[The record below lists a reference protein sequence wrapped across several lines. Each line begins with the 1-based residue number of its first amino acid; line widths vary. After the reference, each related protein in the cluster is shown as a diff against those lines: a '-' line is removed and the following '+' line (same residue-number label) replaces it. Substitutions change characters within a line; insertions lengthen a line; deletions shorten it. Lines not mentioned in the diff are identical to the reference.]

1 MLKVRQAR
9 SKKAIMDHFR
19 VRGQVFILEQAV
31 SWEEE
36 FDSWDDSATHFNA
49 ILDGVVVGAARLYK
63 NKVGRVAVLSPYRSL
78 GIGKAL
84 MQAIERYAKK
94 QGLTTL
100 ELGAQIQVQG
110 FYERL
115 GYEPYGERFMDAN
128 IEHIMMRKKVNHGH

>member
-1 MLKVRQAR
+1 MLKILQAR
-9 SKKAIMDHFR
+9 SKKGIMDHFR

-49 ILDGVVVGAARLYK
+49 ILNGVVVGAARLYK
-63 NKVGRVAVLSPYRSL
+63 NKVGRVAVLSPYRTL

-84 MQAIERYAKK
+84 MQTIERHAKK
-94 QGLTTL
+94 QGIKTL

>member
-1 MLKVRQAR
+1 MLKILQAR
-9 SKKAIMDHFR
+9 SKKGIMDHFR

-49 ILDGVVVGAARLYK
+49 ILNGVVVGAARLYK
-63 NKVGRVAVLSPYRSL
+63 NKVGRVAVLSPYRTL

-84 MQAIERYAKK
+84 MQTIERHAKK
-94 QGLTTL
+94 QGIKIL